1 MDDGAEQDVI
11 FAQADGG
18 NFRRKL
24 ERNGPSEFLAGHH
37 RRPIFEQI
45 IEREIFLVEVT
56 LGDVGHGKRRQ
67 GLRAQLF
74 PIRLGLP
81 HPIGRM
87 AQTQPQL
94 RLVERFGQDG
104 RTGQLVAFE
113 RIFFQF
119 QRFAVE
125 SDKERLDE
133 LRFLAFD
140 IIPQI
145 HGLLVVAVV
154 GEIPEHHPTKMVREG
169 RCGAAAARHGATVH
183 PVDQRGVR
191 TIAMRVDGRGRS
203 HLPTP
208 DHCSGRTVARRGA
221 VLGSRLFLGQPHE
234 IEGTVRTDSRV
245 VVPHVSGEAVLQQ
258 RAAGGIA
265 QIDPRVEIE
274 KSATPDP
281 SVGHAL
287 ELDAVPSLVVEGGA
301 VVHEIAEPST
311 LQGQIFHSNLLEHRD
326 RRDFHP
332 EVSAQI
338 DQDRFLQDE
347 HVVTHLLDPVDLVH
361 ARAVLNEP
369 LPSGMQ
375 FQTGKQFVVE
385 LVGLAFQ
392 DNPLVR
398 LEALGG
404 FDRNLETV
412 PIHRARHGYRRRT
425 IRLPGRRFEHENVG
439 DLGPVIFALGIFRS
453 FRDRIRARAVAGVD
467 RTDNRAARGGT
478 RSTDDDARL
487 TDADRFCLVAV
498 APDEKF
504 SRGKQNHT
512 AAGRLGCGNRLADG
526 VLVAKLIVGHRAV
539 IGHLEN
545 RTGDIRDRFFPVL
558 VSGVGKIGQ
567 NIRGRTVFRLLES
580 QPVSGLLGLGEGV
593 RGQGDRKQK
602 RAG

>member
-1 MDDGAEQDVI
+1 M
-11 FAQADGG
+11 
-18 NFRRKL
+18 
-24 ERNGPSEFLAGHH
+24 
-37 RRPIFEQI
+37 
-45 IEREIFLVEVT
+45 EVA

-81 HPIGRM
+81 HPLGRF
-87 AQTQPQL
+87 AQPQL
-94 RLVERFGQDG
+94 QLCLVERLRQDG
-104 RTGQLVAFE
+104 HTGRLVAFE
-113 RIFFQF
+113 RVFFQL
-119 QRFAVE
+119 QRLAVE
-125 SDKERLDE
+125 TNKERLDE
-133 LRFLAFD
+133 LRLLAFD

-145 HGLLVVAVV
+145 HRLLVVAVV
-154 GEIPEHHPTKMVREG
+154 GEIPEHHPAKMVRER

-208 DHCSGRTVARRGA
+208 NHRPGRTVARRGA
-221 VLGSRLFLGQPHE
+221 VLGSRLFLGQAHE
-234 IEGTVRTDSRV
+234 IEGTVRTDGRV

-287 ELDAVPSLVVEGGA
+287 ELDAVPPLVVEGGT
-301 VVHEIAEPST
+301 VVHEIAEPSA
-311 LQGQIFHSNLLEHRD
+311 LQGQVFHADLLEHRD

-347 HVVTHLLDPVDLVH
+347 HVATHLLDPVDLVH
-361 ARAVLNEP
+361 ARAVLDEP
-369 LPSGMQ
+369 LPSRVQ
-375 FQTGKQFVVE
+375 FQPGQQFVIE

-412 PIHRARHGYRRRT
+412 PLDRTRHGHRRRT
-425 IRLPGRRFEHENVG
+425 IRVPGRRFKHENVG

-453 FRDRIRARAVAGVD
+453 FRDRIRARAVAGMD
-467 RTDNRAARGGT
+467 RTDDRAARRGT
-478 RSTDDDARL
+478 RSADDDTRL
-487 TDADRFCLVAV
+487 ADADRFRLVAV

-504 SRGKQNHT
+504 SGGKQHHA
-512 AAGRLGCGNRLADG
+512 AAGRLGRGNRFTDRL
-526 VLVAKLIVGHRAV
+526 LIAKLIVGHRAV

-545 RTGDIRDRFFPVL
+545 GTGDIRDRFFPVL
-558 VSGVGKIGQ
+558 VSGVGKIRQDIG
-567 NIRGRTVFRLLES
+567 GRTVFRLLES

-593 RGQGDRKQK
+593 GGQGDRQQK
-602 RAG
+602 GAG